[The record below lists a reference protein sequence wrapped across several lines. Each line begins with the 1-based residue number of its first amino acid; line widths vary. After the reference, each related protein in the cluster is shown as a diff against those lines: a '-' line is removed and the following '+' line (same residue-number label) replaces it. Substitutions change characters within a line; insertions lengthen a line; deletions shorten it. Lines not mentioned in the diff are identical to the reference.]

1 VDKNT
6 SVSQQEVVLRFAKGQ
21 AQIDYA
27 LQGVPEQAVVWG
39 YLGVDNIISATL
51 AAKDVDPTK
60 NHQKKVEL
68 FLQEFPEVGKDVK
81 RAAEL
86 KHYCVAWNEVRYGE
100 RAADS
105 KLRREILDLALDIQM
120 FCGARLP
127 KLCGLEHTQFDLML
141 EGLSEEARE
150 MKPCFPEP
158 PHRWQQHQMD
168 ELEAEAE
175 RRGQPRLAAKTNP
188 ALTDLF
194 FNVSADRGW
203 VREAIEESEDLGYV
217 LADMYRAFYA
227 LVSKLVQSEAAK
239 IGVSEQLSQQEL
251 QGSFDFNLV
260 CTLSYRGLQFLE
272 WLQSDELGEQ
282 MKEALERLLQSKK
295 GTSADE

>member
-1 VDKNT
+1 VDKNA
-6 SVSQQEVVLRFAKGQ
+6 SVPQQEVVLRFAKGQ

-51 AAKDVDPTK
+51 VAKGVDPTK

-86 KHYCVAWNEVRYGE
+86 KRYCVAWNEVRYGK

-105 KLRREILDLALDIQM
+105 KLRREILDLALDIEM
-120 FCGARLP
+120 FCGTQLP
-127 KLCGLEHTQFDLML
+127 KLCDLEADQFDLML

-150 MKPCFPEP
+150 MKQCLPEL
-158 PHRWQQHQMD
+158 PHTWLQHQMD

-175 RRGQPRLAAKTNP
+175 RRGQSRLAVKMGTVLN
-188 ALTDLF
+188 DLS

-203 VREAIEESEDLGYV
+203 VREAIEESEDLGHV
-217 LADMYRAFYA
+217 LVDMCRAFYT
-227 LVSKLVQSEAAK
+227 LVSKLAQSEAAK
-239 IGVSEQLSQQEL
+239 MGSSGQLSHEEL
-251 QGSFDFNLV
+251 QGLHDFNLV
-260 CTLSYRGLQFLE
+260 CTLSYRGLQFQE
-272 WLQSDELGEQ
+272 WLQSDEFGEQ
-282 MKEALERLLQSKK
+282 MKKALERLLQSKK
-295 GTSADE
+295 GGSADE